1 MNSESTPRIAVFTK
15 QLDAWR
21 SGSGHQL
28 NEVISRV
35 LDLNE
40 ARTQGR
46 IDFTFLHYKP
56 SENAVYRRVRELIVP
71 RNPLKFALLLRR
83 EKFDL
88 VHYTP
93 LTIYSPIWMV
103 PNKKTATIHGVEQLL
118 LPEFF
123 GPVEMFHE
131 RFLVPIFARRM
142 DGILTVSN
150 STKNYMVKHFRVKEE
165 RVTVAYNGIGPE
177 YHPRSPESL
186 SAPGRCGVRRPYIFH
201 ISRFSER
208 KNPWVLLDAFARF
221 SVGKGKNHTLVCAG
235 KGWEDN
241 AEVLRRAQDLGIQEK
256 LCCPGFISETD
267 AAQFMSGADFFVF
280 PTLAEGFGIPNVE
293 AMAAGCPVITTA
305 AFAVPEVV
313 GDAAIVLEDPRNSLA
328 LAAAMEK
335 LSGNEELRRDL
346 IRRGLERIRLFSWEE
361 GAKKL
366 LAMYDR
372 ILGLE

>member
-1 MNSESTPRIAVFTK
+1 MNSASTPRIAVFTK
-15 QLDAWR
+15 QLDNWR

-28 NEVISRV
+28 NEIMARV
-35 LDLNE
+35 LDQNE
-40 ARTQGR
+40 ARESGK

-56 SENAVYRRVRELIVP
+56 SDNAVYKRVRELIVP
-71 RNPLKFALLLRR
+71 RNPLKFALVLRR
-83 EKFDL
+83 QKFDL

-93 LTIYSPIWMV
+93 LTIYSPIWFV

-123 GPVEMFHE
+123 GPLEMFHE
-131 RFLVPIFARRM
+131 RFLVPIFARKM

-150 STKNYMVKHFRVKEE
+150 STKNYLVKRFHVKED
-165 RVTVAYNGIGPE
+165 RVTVAYNGIGDE
-177 YHPRSPESL
+177 YHPRELASL
-186 SAPGRCGVRRPYIFH
+186 SAPARYGVRPPFVFH

-221 SVGKGKNHTLVCAG
+221 AAGAGHSHTLVCAG
-235 KGWEDN
+235 KGWDDP
-241 AEVLRRAQDLGIQEK
+241 EVLRRAQEFGIHDK
-256 LCCPGFISETD
+256 LVCPGFIAEAD
-267 AAQFMSGADFFVF
+267 AAEFLSGADFFVF
-280 PTLAEGFGIPNVE
+280 PTLAEGFGIPNIE

-313 GDAAIVLEDPRNSLA
+313 GDAAIVIENPRDSFA

-335 LSGNEELRRDL
+335 LSCDKELRQDL
-346 IRRGLERIRLFSWEE
+346 IRRGLERVSLFSWEQ

-372 ILGLE
+372 ILGKG